1 MRIVGM
7 NLCRLRKRNGRH
19 VQPAT
24 TSSGEPR
31 KASQRNTRR
40 GARITVRITPTWRAG
55 DNVQWQGRDGVYR
68 RDVGDGKHAEIAIG
82 ERILPGAR
90 QRAWLIAA
98 AENRYSSATSTQ
110 NSGGSRRQPLLR
122 YPDLGL
128 DEYRSPL

>member
-19 VQPAT
+19 VQPTT

-68 RDVGDGKHAEIAIG
+68 RDVGDGEHAEIAIG
-82 ERILPGAR
+82 ERIYRVRAR
-90 QRAWLIAA
+90 
-98 AENRYSSATSTQ
+98 E
-110 NSGGSRRQPLLR
+110 
-122 YPDLGL
+122 LG
-128 DEYRSPL
+128 